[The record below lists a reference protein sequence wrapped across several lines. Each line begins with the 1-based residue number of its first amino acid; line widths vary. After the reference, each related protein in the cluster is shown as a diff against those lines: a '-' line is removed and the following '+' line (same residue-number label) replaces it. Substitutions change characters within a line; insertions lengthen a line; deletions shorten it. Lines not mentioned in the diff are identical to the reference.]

1 MKYFKHLLKRL
12 LCNKSLPK
20 FESSELSQPSWFYI
34 CLYNPCFLAFKIR
47 FNMPSEN
54 HLLTSYNLEK
64 RSLTQIPLLE
74 FSLFYVLPQ
83 TAMHGAPLLFLHL
96 CNHGLTEESPG
107 VGSQFS
113 SHQQLFPRTSV
124 TLRCAAVSGLI
135 LIKNSST

>member
-34 CLYNPCFLAFKIR
+34 CLYNPVFLPSKLDSICPVKIIY
-47 FNMPSEN
+47 
-54 HLLTSYNLEK
+54 LLYNLEK
-64 RSLTQIPLLE
+64 KKPNQIPLLE

-83 TAMHGAPLLFLHL
+83 TAVHGAPLLFLHL

-113 SHQQLFPRTSV
+113 SHQQLFPQNFSHCQV
-124 TLRCAAVSGLI
+124 CCSLWI
-135 LIKNSST
+135 NPH